1 MAIGSPLLARPGR
14 LDGHIDFLG
23 RLYLVWAAFNAIVA
37 VAVLFF
43 AAAAAILARE
53 AAILRAGADIAGTLT
68 VGAFLTVALAA
79 LLWAGVHAWCGRA
92 LIRHDRWGRLLGL
105 ALSVFNA
112 LLFPLGTALAFYGL
126 WVLLQD
132 ETRSRFEPA

>member
-1 MAIGSPLLARPGR
+1 MAGGSPLLPPAGR
-14 LDGHIDFLG
+14 LDRHIDFLG
-23 RLYLVWAAFNAIVA
+23 RLFLVWAAFNAIVGA
-37 VAVLFF
+37 AVLFF

-53 AAILRAGADIAGTLT
+53 GETLRAGADIAGTLT
-68 VGAFLTVALAA
+68 AGAFLVVALAA
-79 LLWAGVHAWCGRA
+79 LVWAGVHAWCGRA

-112 LLFPLGTALAFYGL
+112 LLFPVGTALAFYGL

-132 ETRSRFEPA
+132 DARARFEPA

>member
-1 MAIGSPLLARPGR
+1 MAIGSPLLARPGG